1 MLIGSHCGG
10 YGGSCVLR
18 HGHWFTLP
26 VYREHLNYRVMSVQ
40 RNRVSP
46 YRSSQ
51 EVESRKA
58 DNDDVGIGNGRKRK
72 PPCNGTD
79 RGCVAWL
86 GQHHLAGNGADFS
99 LVLER
104 ETIGGTDEGS
114 KQMTTAQPLVQLPI
128 LRWVLPSECESAAS
142 QYRVGLVCF

>member
-1 MLIGSHCGG
+1 MLIGSFCSG

-46 YRSSQ
+46 YRSSE

-79 RGCVAWL
+79 RGCVVWL
-86 GQHHLAGNGADFS
+86 DNITS
-99 LVLER
+99 P
-104 ETIGGTDEGS
+104 ETEQTSRWCSNARPSVEPMKEA
-114 KQMTTAQPLVQLPI
+114 KQMTTAQTVG
-128 LRWVLPSECESAAS
+128 AAS
-142 QYRVGLVCF
+142 HTSLDSSIGVRVGPQVSIA